1 LSNPE
6 IGTRLFLSRRT
17 VQYHLGK
24 VFGKLGI
31 RSRNELAIAL
41 AGSGSE
47 LAQT

>member
-1 LSNPE
+1 V
-6 IGTRLFLSRRT
+6 FLSRRT
-17 VQYHLGK
+17 VQYHLAK

-31 RSRNELAIAL
+31 RSRNELVSAL